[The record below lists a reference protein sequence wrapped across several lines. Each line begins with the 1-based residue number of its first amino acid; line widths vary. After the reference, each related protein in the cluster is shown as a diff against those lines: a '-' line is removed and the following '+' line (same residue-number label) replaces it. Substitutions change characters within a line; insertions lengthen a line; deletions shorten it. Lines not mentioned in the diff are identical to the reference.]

1 MFVFRPC
8 IPTVLSVLQK
18 KLDNAAS
25 VKLNKMP
32 MAMATEMA
40 QEDPVPA
47 GVEASNNEACFN

>member
-1 MFVFRPC
+1 M
-8 IPTVLSVLQK
+8 K
-18 KLDNAAS
+18 NAAS

-47 GVEASNNEACFN
+47 GVEASNNEGLF